1 MSRTALLLL
10 VWACAHH
17 VVPGPVAGQGFS
29 PSSPT
34 VGASGGDNQLQQ
46 QYESSRAWRRSYKF
60 SPKSACSSKNGASLC
75 GAAVNVSA
83 DAYAQLMLAT
93 SPQVYSSMDPKWT
106 GGVRVVAPAGDQKQC
121 QTCAAFAVASAAE
134 TSMASVLH
142 VDVTECSI
150 SMQSLYFCPQHAPA
164 RTCDS
169 GWDLPTA
176 LTQLQD
182 QGQSLPTAGC
192 LPYTPDFRMEYDRQA
207 MCSGSCNSTSKYAS
221 QGQFITAKIGIIWKA
236 QLNIRHYGSVVTR
249 FDVYDDFKP
258 FFNDPSNAQA
268 VYRPRHG
275 AQLDFLHTVVLV
287 GYDNIDQYWIAK
299 NSWGS
304 TWGDSGFFKVA
315 YGECSVLTA
324 GTGEAYGV
332 TWKVNGNDTLPA
344 FKLQNVKLQ
353 VDPGPKPGCYLY
365 KARVGDYLS
374 KIASLAGIPLDTFM
388 LDNTPYVKDL
398 DAPLEGTT
406 LLLCNPLPGSIYSA
420 SAPLPAV
427 KLAPGPNPLTKQTG
441 STIYL
446 RNTCPADDILA
457 AISYAVRGEWR
468 NLGFWDLAYGQ
479 YSPVALTDN
488 RVFVAWAKG
497 KHNGHPV
504 WDGQHCFNIS
514 TLDDGSVTKRV
525 QTVCGRTVDTM
536 QRTWGNYTYT
546 FAC

>member
-304 TWGDSGFFKVA
+304 TWGDSGFFKV
-315 YGECSVLTA
+315 
-324 GTGEAYGV
+324 
-332 TWKVNGNDTLPA
+332 
-344 FKLQNVKLQ
+344 
-353 VDPGPKPGCYLY
+353 
-365 KARVGDYLS
+365 
-374 KIASLAGIPLDTFM
+374 M
-388 LDNTPYVKDL
+388 LCDV
-398 DAPLEGTT
+398 
-406 LLLCNPLPGSIYSA
+406 
-420 SAPLPAV
+420 
-427 KLAPGPNPLTKQTG
+427 
-441 STIYL
+441 
-446 RNTCPADDILA
+446 
-457 AISYAVRGEWR
+457 
-468 NLGFWDLAYGQ
+468 
-479 YSPVALTDN
+479 
-488 RVFVAWAKG
+488 
-497 KHNGHPV
+497 
-504 WDGQHCFNIS
+504 
-514 TLDDGSVTKRV
+514 
-525 QTVCGRTVDTM
+525 
-536 QRTWGNYTYT
+536 
-546 FAC
+546 